1 MTIQQLKLGDSASHS
16 KTISETD
23 VFSPVSPAI

>member
-23 VFSPVSPAI
+23 VYLSLIHI